1 MAQSL
6 PTNRAIRDALLTT
19 NIAMPNANATTLSAA
34 FDLGQP
40 NAFPVNE
47 KFEVVVTIP
56 ATNIVSAKSTTFTL
70 ESADVNTSANFS
82 AVAGGGLITI
92 TGTTGDVSVASETIL
107 KVPGGAKQF
116 LRLKGVGGANSGT
129 ALTEIGTVRLQF

>member
-19 NIAMPNANATTLSAA
+19 NIAMPNANAVTLSAA

-40 NAFPVNE
+40 NAFAVNE
-47 KFEVVVTIP
+47 KISVQFTMA
-56 ATNIVSAKSTTFTL
+56 ATNIASATSTSFVL

-82 AVAGGGLITI
+82 AVAGGGVITI
-92 TGTTGDVSVASETIL
+92 TGVTGNVSAANSTVLA
-107 KVPGGAKQF
+107 VPGQSKQF
-116 LRLKGVGGANSGT
+116 LRLKGTGGGNSGT